1 MACMN
6 QPVAEDKAQLTGMTK
21 PPILS
26 LACLEQPDAFSHQRG
41 GPSFESRPMQRRLT
55 AILSADVAGYS
66 ALMEA
71 AEAETLERLKINRG
85 QVFDPCIAAHGGRL
99 VKLMGDGALVE
110 FTSVIAAVNCA
121 LAIQEA
127 TASVEPELAEA
138 KRILYRIGINL
149 GDVIVDGD
157 DIYGEGVNV
166 AARLQSMAPVG
177 GIALSAT
184 VRDHVVGKVPCAFED
199 LGEHTAKNMERP
211 VHVFILRPAER
222 VAVEEPRTEPRHRV
236 SICVLPFANMSGDP
250 EQEYFS
256 DGITED
262 VITDLSKVSALWVA
276 ARNTAFTFKG
286 KHVDVPQVARQLKVS
301 HVLEGSVR
309 KAGGR
314 VRITAQLVDGA
325 TGGHIWAERYDR
337 DLNDIFALQDEISQA
352 IVAALKLQLLPEEK
366 KAIEQRGTTNPEAY
380 KLYLMARQYSITGNF
395 GSAHRSEVIIR
406 LCRRAIEI
414 DPNYA
419 RPWALMAGAQI
430 KLRFFF
436 GREGDDGLTAA
447 ERAIELD
454 PNLGEAHAAKARVL
468 AQNAH
473 LDDARREM
481 EIALRLDPESYDV
494 NVAAGQ
500 LYYQM
505 RQFDEAILHFEKA
518 ATTVETDFSAAGMLV
533 SCHAAIGDKE
543 GARRAA
549 RRALER
555 CEKIVAVEPDN
566 GSAMG
571 FAVGALA
578 ALGEA
583 ERAKEWAERALLLD
597 PDNVNLRYNFACS
610 LITDLHDYDA
620 ALDMLGSR
628 FETMG
633 IEVLN
638 WVKSDPDLDPV
649 RDDPRFKAMLA
660 AAEARLAQS

>member
-1 MACMN
+1 
-6 QPVAEDKAQLTGMTK
+6 
-21 PPILS
+21 
-26 LACLEQPDAFSHQRG
+26 
-41 GPSFESRPMQRRLT
+41 MQRRLT

-66 ALMEA
+66 GLMEA
-71 AEAETLERLKINRG
+71 DEAGTLERLKVNRSG
-85 QVFDPCIAAHGGRL
+85 IFDPYVTSHGGRV

-110 FTSVIAAVNCA
+110 FGSVVAAVNCA

-127 TASVEPELAEA
+127 TAHAEPERAEA

-149 GDVIVDGD
+149 GDVIVEGD

-166 AARLQSMAPVG
+166 AARLQALAPVG
-177 GIALSAT
+177 GIAVSAT
-184 VRDHVVGKVPCAFED
+184 VRDQVVGKAPCAFED
-199 LGEHTAKNMERP
+199 LGEHMVKNLERP
-211 VHVFILRPAER
+211 VRAF
-222 VAVEEPRTEPRHRV
+222 AVHAAGRNEGEESRMGTPQRL

-256 DGITED
+256 DGISED
-262 VITDLSKVSALWVA
+262 IITDLSKVSALWVA

-286 KHVDVPQVARQLKVS
+286 KHVDAPQIARQLKVS
-301 HVLEGSVR
+301 HLLEGSVR

-314 VRITAQLVDGA
+314 VRITAQLIDGA

-352 IVAALKLQLLPEEK
+352 IVAALKLKLLPEEK

-380 KLYLMARQYSITGNF
+380 KLYLMARQYNITGNF
-395 GSAHRSEVIIR
+395 GTARRSEAIIR

-419 RPWALMAGAQI
+419 RPWALMANAQVN
-430 KLRFFF
+430 LRWQF
-436 GREGDDGLTAA
+436 GRGDDGLVAA

-454 PNLGEAHAAKARVL
+454 GNLAEAHAAKARIL
-468 AQNAH
+468 AQNRRFDEALHEIEIAVH
-473 LDDARREM
+473 LDS
-481 EIALRLDPESYDV
+481 ESYEV
-494 NVAAGQ
+494 NFAAGR
-500 LYYQM
+500 LYYVL
-505 RQFDEAILHFEKA
+505 RRFGEAILHLERA
-518 ATTVETDFSAAGMLV
+518 ATIVETDFRSAGMLI

-549 RRALER
+549 RRELER
-555 CEKIVAVEPDN
+555 CEKIVAAEPDN

-597 PDNVNLRYNFACS
+597 PDNMNLRYNFACT
-610 LITDLHDYDA
+610 LITELHDYEA
-620 ALDMLGSR
+620 ALDLLGPR

-633 IEVLN
+633 VEVLN
-638 WVKSDPDLDPV
+638 WVKTDPDLDRV
-649 RDDPRFKAMLA
+649 RDHPRFKAMLA

>member
-1 MACMN
+1 
-6 QPVAEDKAQLTGMTK
+6 
-21 PPILS
+21 
-26 LACLEQPDAFSHQRG
+26 
-41 GPSFESRPMQRRLT
+41 MQRRLA

-66 ALMEA
+66 GLMEA
-71 AEAETLERLKINRG
+71 DEAGTLERLKVNRSRI
-85 QVFDPCIAAHGGRL
+85 FDPAVAAQGGRV

-110 FTSVIAAVNCA
+110 FGSVVAAVNCA

-127 TASVEPELAEA
+127 TARAEPERAGA
-138 KRILYRIGINL
+138 KGIRYRIGINL
-149 GDVIVDGD
+149 GDVIVEGD

-166 AARLQSMAPVG
+166 AARLQALAPVG
-177 GIALSAT
+177 GVAVSLT
-184 VRDHVVGKVPCAFED
+184 VRDQVAGKASCTFED
-199 LGEHTAKNMERP
+199 LGEHTVKNLERP
-211 VHVFILRPAER
+211 VRAFAVH
-222 VAVEEPRTEPRHRV
+222 AVEREEQKTRSPHRV
-236 SICVLPFANMSGDP
+236 SVCVLPFANMSGDP

-256 DGITED
+256 DGISED
-262 VITDLSKVSALWVA
+262 IITDLSKVSALWVA

-325 TGGHIWAERYDR
+325 TGGHVWAERYDR

-352 IVAALKLQLLPEEK
+352 IVAALKLKLLPEEK
-366 KAIEQRGTTNPEAY
+366 KAIEQRGTTDPEAY
-380 KLYLMARQYSITGNF
+380 RLYLMARQYNITGNF
-395 GSAHRSEVIIR
+395 GSARRSEAIIR

-419 RPWALMAGAQI
+419 RPWAMLAGAQI
-430 KLRFFF
+430 NLRFFF
-436 GREGDDGLTAA
+436 GREGDDGLLAA

-454 PNLGEAHAAKARVL
+454 ANLAEAHAAKSQVL
-468 AQNAH
+468 RQNAR
-473 LDDARREM
+473 LDDALREN
-481 EIALRLDPESYDV
+481 EIALRLDPDSYDV
-494 NVAAGQ
+494 NLAAGQ
-500 LYYQM
+500 LNYVL
-505 RQFDEAILHFEKA
+505 RKFDQAIFHYDKA
-518 ATTVETDFSAAGMLV
+518 ATIVESDFRSASMLI
-533 SCHAAIGDKE
+533 SCYNAIGDKE

-597 PDNVNLRYNFACS
+597 PDNINLRYNFACS
-610 LITDLHDYDA
+610 LITDLHEYDA
-620 ALDMLGSR
+620 ALDLLAPR
-628 FETMG
+628 FERMS

-638 WVKSDPDLDPV
+638 WVKTDPDLDPV
-649 RDDPRFKAMLA
+649 RDHPRFKAMLA
-660 AAEARLAQS
+660 GAEARLAQS

>member
-1 MACMN
+1 M
-6 QPVAEDKAQLTGMTK
+6 
-21 PPILS
+21 
-26 LACLEQPDAFSHQRG
+26 
-41 GPSFESRPMQRRLT
+41 RRLT

-66 ALMEA
+66 SLMEA
-71 AEAETLERLKINRG
+71 DEAGTLERLKVNRSRI
-85 QVFDPCIAAHGGRL
+85 FDPCVAAQGGRV

-110 FTSVIAAVNCA
+110 FGSVVAAVNCA
-121 LAIQEA
+121 LAIQKA
-127 TASVEPELAEA
+127 TERAEPERAEA
-138 KRILYRIGINL
+138 KRIRYRIGINL
-149 GDVIVDGD
+149 GDVIVEGD

-166 AARLQSMAPVG
+166 AARLQTLAPAG
-177 GIALSAT
+177 GIAVSLT
-184 VRDHVVGKVPCAFED
+184 VRDQVAGKAPCAFED
-199 LGEHTAKNMERP
+199 LGEHTVKNLERP
-211 VHVFILRPAER
+211 VRVFAVHPADRNEG
-222 VAVEEPRTEPRHRV
+222 EEPKPETPRRLSV
-236 SICVLPFANMSGDP
+236 CVLPFANMSGDP

-256 DGITED
+256 DGISED
-262 VITDLSKVSALWVA
+262 IITDLSKVSALWVA

-325 TGGHIWAERYDR
+325 TGGHVWAERYDR

-352 IVAALKLQLLPEEK
+352 IVAALKLRLLPEEK
-366 KAIEQRGTTNPEAY
+366 KAIEQRGTTDPEAY

-395 GSAHRSEVIIR
+395 GSARRSEAIIR

-419 RPWALMAGAQI
+419 RPWALMASAQI
-430 KLRFFF
+430 RLRFFF

-447 ERAIELD
+447 ERALELD
-454 PNLGEAHAAKARVL
+454 GNLAEAHSAKAQVL
-468 AQNAH
+468 RQNASF
-473 LDDARREM
+473 DDALREI

-494 NVAAGQ
+494 NFAAGQ
-500 LYYQM
+500 LHYQM
-505 RQFDEAILHFEKA
+505 RRFDEAILHFEKA
-518 ATTVETDFSAAGMLV
+518 ATIVETDFSAAGMLV
-533 SCHAAIGDKE
+533 SCHTAIGDKE

-583 ERAKEWAERALLLD
+583 ERAKEWAQRALLLD

-610 LITDLHDYDA
+610 LITDLHDFEA
-620 ALDMLGSR
+620 ALDMLSPR

-638 WVKSDPDLDPV
+638 WVRTDPDLDPI
-649 RDDPRFKAMLA
+649 RDHPRFKTMLA

>member
-1 MACMN
+1 
-6 QPVAEDKAQLTGMTK
+6 
-21 PPILS
+21 
-26 LACLEQPDAFSHQRG
+26 
-41 GPSFESRPMQRRLT
+41 MQRRLA
-55 AILSADVAGYS
+55 AILSADVVGYS
-66 ALMEA
+66 GLMEVD
-71 AEAETLERLKINRG
+71 EAGTLERLKANRSRI
-85 QVFDPCIAAHGGRL
+85 FDPFVAAQGGRV

-110 FTSVIAAVNCA
+110 FGSVVAAVNCA

-127 TASVEPELAEA
+127 TARAEPERAGA
-138 KRILYRIGINL
+138 KGIRYRIGINL
-149 GDVIVDGD
+149 GDVIVEGD

-166 AARLQSMAPVG
+166 AARLQALAPVG
-177 GIALSAT
+177 GIAVSLT
-184 VRDHVVGKVPCAFED
+184 VRDQVAGKASCTFED
-199 LGEHTAKNMERP
+199 LGEHTVKNLERP
-211 VHVFILRPAER
+211 VRAFAVH
-222 VAVEEPRTEPRHRV
+222 AVEREDQKTRSPHRV
-236 SICVLPFANMSGDP
+236 SVCVLPFANMSGDP

-256 DGITED
+256 DGISED
-262 VITDLSKVSALWVA
+262 IITDLSKVSALWVA

-325 TGGHIWAERYDR
+325 TGGHVWAERYDR

-352 IVAALKLQLLPEEK
+352 IVAALKLKLLPEEK
-366 KAIEQRGTTNPEAY
+366 KAIEQRGTTDPEAY
-380 KLYLMARQYSITGNF
+380 KLYLMARQYYITGNF
-395 GSAHRSEVIIR
+395 GNVRRSEAIIR

-419 RPWALMAGAQI
+419 RPWAMMAGAQI
-430 KLRFFF
+430 NLRFFF
-436 GREGDDGLTAA
+436 GKEGDDGLAAA

-454 PNLGEAHAAKARVL
+454 PNLAEAHAAKSQVL
-468 AQNAH
+468 RQNAR
-473 LDDARREM
+473 LEGAIGEI
-481 EIALRLDPESYDV
+481 EIALRLDPDSYDV
-494 NVAAGQ
+494 NLAAGQ
-500 LYYQM
+500 LNYVL
-505 RQFDEAILHFEKA
+505 RRFDKAIFHYEKA
-518 ATTVETDFSAAGMLV
+518 ATLVETDFRSAGMLV
-533 SCHAAIGDKE
+533 SSHSAIGDKE

-597 PDNVNLRYNFACS
+597 PDNINLRYNFACS
-610 LITDLHDYDA
+610 LITDLHEFDA
-620 ALDMLGSR
+620 ALDMLAPR

-638 WVKSDPDLDPV
+638 WVKTDPDLDPV
-649 RDDPRFKAMLA
+649 RDHPRFKAMLA
-660 AAEARLAQS
+660 GAEARLSQS

>member
-1 MACMN
+1 
-6 QPVAEDKAQLTGMTK
+6 
-21 PPILS
+21 
-26 LACLEQPDAFSHQRG
+26 
-41 GPSFESRPMQRRLT
+41 MQRRLT
-55 AILSADVAGYS
+55 AIVSADVAGYS
-66 ALMEA
+66 GLMEA
-71 AEAETLERLKINRG
+71 DEAGTLERLKVNRSRI
-85 QVFDPCIAAHGGRL
+85 FDPCIAAHGGRV

-110 FTSVIAAVNCA
+110 FGSVVAAVNCA

-127 TASVEPELAEA
+127 TARAEPERAEA
-138 KRILYRIGINL
+138 KRIRYRIGINL
-149 GDVIVDGD
+149 GDVIVEGD

-166 AARLQSMAPVG
+166 AARLQALAPAG
-177 GIALSAT
+177 GISVSAT
-184 VRDHVVGKVPCAFED
+184 VRDQVAGKAPCAFED
-199 LGEHTAKNMERP
+199 LGEHTVKNLERP
-211 VHVFILRPAER
+211 VRVF
-222 VAVEEPRTEPRHRV
+222 AVHAADRNEGEEPKMGTPQRL

-256 DGITED
+256 DGISED
-262 VITDLSKVSALWVA
+262 IITDLSKVSALWVA

-325 TGGHIWAERYDR
+325 TGGHVWAERYDR

-352 IVAALKLQLLPEEK
+352 IVAALKLKLLPEEK
-366 KAIEQRGTTNPEAY
+366 KAIEQRGTTDPEAY

-395 GSAHRSEVIIR
+395 GSARRSEAIIR

-436 GREGDDGLTAA
+436 GREGDNGLTAA
-447 ERAIELD
+447 ERALELD
-454 PNLGEAHAAKARVL
+454 GNLAEAHAAKAQVL
-468 AQNAH
+468 SQNANF
-473 LDDARREM
+473 DDALREI
-481 EIALRLDPESYDV
+481 EVALRLDPESYEV
-494 NVAAGQ
+494 NLAAGR
-500 LYYQM
+500 LGYVT
-505 RQFDEAILHFEKA
+505 RRFDEAILHFEKA
-518 ATTVETDFSAAGMLV
+518 ATIVETDYSAAGMLV
-533 SCHAAIGDKE
+533 SCHTAIGDKE

-578 ALGEA
+578 VLCEA
-583 ERAKEWAERALLLD
+583 ERAKEWAKRAILLD
-597 PDNVNLRYNFACS
+597 PDNINLRYNFACT
-610 LITDLHDYDA
+610 LITDLHDFEA
-620 ALDMLGSR
+620 ALDMLRPR

-638 WVKSDPDLDPV
+638 WVTSDPDLDPI
-649 RDDPRFKAMLA
+649 RDHPRFKAMLA
-660 AAEARLAQS
+660 AAEARLART